1 MEVNGETKMVVL
13 CVDTNIIA
21 LFGLKRK
28 VKKIIPKARV
38 FTCERSDDAIK
49 IAREQGCDVLITEI
63 DLGREKGEGIHLS
76 EAVKELNSHVN
87 IIFMTAGFVRD
98 YAQHLVKVRYSGV
111 LTKPFNIEEL
121 KDELDNLRYQQ
132 PLTGLEQSEA

>member
-1 MEVNGETKMVVL
+1 MVVL
-13 CVDTNIIA
+13 CVDTNIIV

-28 VKKIIPKARV
+28 IHRIIPGARV
-38 FTCERSDDAIK
+38 FTCGRTEEALK
-49 IAREQGCDVLITEI
+49 KARENGCDVLITEI
-63 DLGREKGEGIHLS
+63 DLGREKEEGILLA
-76 EAVKELNSHVN
+76 EAVKKMNPHVN

-98 YAQHLVKVRYSGV
+98 YAQRLVKVRYSGV

-132 PLTGLEQSEA
+132 PYTDLEQSEA